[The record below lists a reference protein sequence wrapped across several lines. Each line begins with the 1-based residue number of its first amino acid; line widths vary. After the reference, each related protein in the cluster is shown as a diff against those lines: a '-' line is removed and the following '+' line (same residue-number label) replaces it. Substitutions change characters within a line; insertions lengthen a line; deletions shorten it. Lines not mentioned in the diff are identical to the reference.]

1 MAKFIALLL
10 CLMLTPASAVT
21 LTDDRGAQVT
31 LTQAPQRI
39 ITLLPSLAET
49 VCVLGACNRLVG
61 TDNFANWPDEVKK
74 LPKLGGLDDTSL
86 EALVRLKPD
95 LVLAARSTRLI
106 NRLESLGLKVL
117 ALEPQNQAD
126 VKRVLHTVA
135 QALQINQADSAADL
149 VWQQALDGMAQAKR
163 SLPAK
168 AKGTSVYFE
177 ASTGGYAAGEASFI
191 GEVMLHMG
199 LRNVVPSSMG
209 AFPQLNPEFVVRAN
223 PDLIL
228 WLQGQDLETQGF
240 QAVDKPGGTRGQHQ
254 VGLQAHQGFQRGV
267 IQTAQLGQLLHL
279 IGPVGKVVGAHQTI
293 ASSQDANRFSQ

>member
-1 MAKFIALLL
+1 MLKFIALLL

-163 SLPAK
+163 SMPAK

-228 WLQGQDLETQGF
+228 LAEPMAIDLHKRPGWSAM
-240 QAVDKPGGTRGQHQ
+240 QAVKHKRICAFTPAQGDVLVRPGPRLGE
-254 VGLQAHQGFQRGV
+254 AAD
-267 IQTAQLGQLLHL
+267 IIAQCLKRHY
-279 IGPVGKVVGAHQTI
+279 P
-293 ASSQDANRFSQ
+293 

>member
-1 MAKFIALLL
+1 MAKYLGCLLL
-10 CLMLTPASAVT
+10 WWMSQASAVT
-21 LTDDRGAQVT
+21 LVDDRGAHVSIDRP
-31 LTQAPQRI
+31 PQRI

-106 NRLESLGLKVL
+106 NRLESLGIKVL
-117 ALEPQNQAD
+117 ALEPLNQAD
-126 VKRVLHTVA
+126 VKRVLLILA
-135 QALQINQADSAADL
+135 QALQINQADRAADL
-149 VWQQALDGMAQAKR
+149 VWQKALDGMAQAKR
-163 SLPAK
+163 SMPAQ

-209 AFPQLNPEFVVRAN
+209 AFPQLNPELVVRAN

-228 WLQGQDLETQGF
+228 FAEPMAIDLHKRPGWSAM
-240 QAVDKPGGTRGQHQ
+240 QAVKHKRICAFTPAQGDVLVRPGPRLGEA
-254 VGLQAHQGFQRGV
+254 AH
-267 IQTAQLGQLLHL
+267 IIAQCLKRHY
-279 IGPVGKVVGAHQTI
+279 P
-293 ASSQDANRFSQ
+293 

>member
-1 MAKFIALLL
+1 LLISL
-10 CLMLTPASAVT
+10 CVSHASAIT
-21 LTDDRGAQVT
+21 LTDHRGMQVT
-31 LTQAPQRI
+31 LHHAPQRI
-39 ITLLPSLAET
+39 VTLLPSLAET

-106 NRLESLGLKVL
+106 ARLESLGVKVL

-135 QALQINQADSAADL
+135 QALQMPQPEAAADT
-149 VWQQALDGMAQAKR
+149 VWQQALHGMQQAKG

-199 LRNVVPSSMG
+199 LRNVVPYSMG

-228 WLQGQDLETQGF
+228 LAEPMAIDLHKRPGWSAM
-240 QAVDKPGGTRGQHQ
+240 QAVKHQRVCAFTPAQGDVLVRPGPRLGE
-254 VGLQAHQGFQRGV
+254 AAN
-267 IQTAQLGQLLHL
+267 IIAQCLKRLY
-279 IGPVGKVVGAHQTI
+279 P
-293 ASSQDANRFSQ
+293 

>member
-1 MAKFIALLL
+1 MAKYIALFISL
-10 CLMLTPASAVT
+10 CVSHASAIT
-21 LTDDRGAQVT
+21 LTDDRGMRVT
-31 LTQAPQRI
+31 LHHAPQRI

-106 NRLESLGLKVL
+106 ARLESLGVKVL

-135 QALQINQADSAADL
+135 QALQMPQPEAAADT
-149 VWQQALDGMAQAKR
+149 VWQQALHGMQQAKG

-228 WLQGQDLETQGF
+228 LAEPTAIDLHKRPGWSAM
-240 QAVDKPGGTRGQHQ
+240 QAVKHQRVCAFTPAQGDVLVRPGPRLGE
-254 VGLQAHQGFQRGV
+254 AAN
-267 IQTAQLGQLLHL
+267 IIAQCLKRLY
-279 IGPVGKVVGAHQTI
+279 P
-293 ASSQDANRFSQ
+293 

>member
-1 MAKFIALLL
+1 MAKFIALLFCWL
-10 CLMLTPASAVT
+10 SIPASAVT
-21 LTDDRGAQVT
+21 LTDDRGVQVT
-31 LTQAPQRI
+31 LTSAPQRI

-61 TDNFANWPDEVKK
+61 TDNFANWPENVQK
-74 LPKLGGLDDTSL
+74 LPKLGGLDDTAL
-86 EALVRLKPD
+86 EPLVRLKPD

-135 QALQINQADSAADL
+135 QALQLPQPDNAAQA
-149 VWQQALDGMAQAKR
+149 VWQHALDGMNQAKR
-163 SLPAK
+163 SMPAK
-168 AKGTSVYFE
+168 AQGTSVYFE

-199 LRNVVPSSMG
+199 LRNVVPASMG

-223 PDLIL
+223 PDLIVL
-228 WLQGQDLETQGF
+228 AEPMALDLQKRPGWSAM
-240 QAVDKPGGTRGQHQ
+240 QAVKHKRVCAFTPAQGDVLVRPGPRLGE
-254 VGLQAHQGFQRGV
+254 A
-267 IQTAQLGQLLHL
+267 AQ
-279 IGPVGKVVGAHQTI
+279 II
-293 ASSQDANRFSQ
+293 AQCLKRHYP

>member
-1 MAKFIALLL
+1 MAKFIVLLL
-10 CLMLTPASAVT
+10 CVMLTPASAVT
-21 LTDDRGAQVT
+21 LTDDRGVQVT
-31 LTQAPQRI
+31 LTKAPQRI

-126 VKRVLHTVA
+126 VKRVLLIVA

-163 SLPAK
+163 SMPAK

-209 AFPQLNPEFVVRAN
+209 AFPQLNPMAMR
-223 PDLIL
+223 
-228 WLQGQDLETQGF
+228 
-240 QAVDKPGGTRGQHQ
+240 
-254 VGLQAHQGFQRGV
+254 
-267 IQTAQLGQLLHL
+267 
-279 IGPVGKVVGAHQTI
+279 VVGCEGLFMGSA
-293 ASSQDANRFSQ
+293 ASNIGR